1 MNKLKIGIVLVA
13 FCLFSGCDDH
23 ISDEDI
29 TDSSG
34 DDLADETIAI
44 SVSDALAGKQ
54 SSHEDLTDYEWD
66 ESGVVSVTLTG
77 TGIEVVPATGI
88 VSGTTFTITTGGT
101 YRIAGTLNDGNI
113 IVNAPDDQ
121 LVRLLLNGVEINASK
136 TAPLYIASGGKAVVI
151 LVANTVNRLQ
161 DGNFYEYAS
170 SDIDEPGAALYS
182 ATDLTISGT
191 GSLIVEGNFNDGIS
205 TKDGLVIRDASV
217 SVTAVDDGIR
227 GKDYV
232 ILADAGIVI
241 TAGGDGVKS
250 DNDEEG
256 SRGYL
261 FVQGG
266 QYDVTSGGDGLT
278 ATTDLLVDGGDL
290 SLVSGG
296 GSTQT
301 TTVSSKA
308 LKAGVNLIVGDGT
321 FELDAADDAM
331 HSAKNLVINSGDF
344 VISTGDDGV
353 HADET
358 LGIHGAEITI
368 ARSYEGIEAPAIQ
381 VTGGTIHLTASDDGL
396 NVSGEGEGNLPPG
409 GGATLGNRYFLLE
422 GGFLYIDAHGDGI
435 DINGSIKMSGGV
447 LVVNGPTAN
456 MNGPI
461 DYDGSFTI
469 TGGLVV
475 AVGSSGMAQAPGG
488 ASTQCSLL
496 MNFTSVQANGTLIHL
511 QTNDGASLLTFKPS
525 RQFQSL
531 AYSSPDLVKGNS
543 YQIYLGGSA
552 YGTATDGFYDGDY
565 SPGTLS
571 NSFTVSSITTKINA
585 R

>member
-1 MNKLKIGIVLVA
+1 MNKLRIGIVLVA
-13 FCLFSGCDDH
+13 SCIFSGCDDN
-23 ISDEDI
+23 IGSDDT
-29 TDSSG
+29 TDGSG
-34 DDLADETIAI
+34 DDLVDATIAV
-44 SVSDALAGKQ
+44 SVSDALSSKQ
-54 SSHEDLTDYEWD
+54 SSHEALTDYEWD

-77 TGIEVVPATGI
+77 AAIEVVPATGI

-101 YRIAGTLNDGNI
+101 YRIAGTLSDGNI

-121 LVRLLLNGVEINASK
+121 LVRLVLNGVQISASK

-161 DGNFYEYAS
+161 DGSIYQYAS

-182 ATDLTISGT
+182 ATDLTISGK
-191 GSLIVEGNFNDGIS
+191 GSLIVEGNYNDGIS
-205 TKDGLVIRDASV
+205 TNDGLVIRDASV

-241 TAGGDGVKS
+241 NARGDGVKS
-250 DNDEEG
+250 DHDEDG
-256 SRGYL
+256 SRGYVL
-261 FVQGG
+261 VQGG
-266 QYDVTSGGDGLT
+266 LYDVTSGGDGLT
-278 ATTDLLVDGGDL
+278 GATDLLVDGGDL

-308 LKAGVNLIVGDGT
+308 LKAGVNLIVEDAT

-331 HSAKNLVINSGDF
+331 HSAKNLVINSGEF
-344 VISTGDDGV
+344 LISTGDDGV
-353 HADET
+353 HADEI
-358 LGIHGAEITI
+358 LGIHGGEMAI

-409 GGATLGNRYFLLE
+409 GGSASADQYFLFE

-435 DINGSIKMSGGV
+435 DINGSVKMSGGV

-488 ASTQCSLL
+488 TSTQCSLL
-496 MNFTSVQANGTLIHL
+496 MNFTSAQATGTLIHIE
-511 QTNDGASLLTFKPS
+511 TNDGASLLTFKPS

-543 YQIYLGGSA
+543 YKLYLGGSA
-552 YGTATDGFYDGDY
+552 SGPVTDGFYDGEY
-565 SPGTLS
+565 SPGTLV